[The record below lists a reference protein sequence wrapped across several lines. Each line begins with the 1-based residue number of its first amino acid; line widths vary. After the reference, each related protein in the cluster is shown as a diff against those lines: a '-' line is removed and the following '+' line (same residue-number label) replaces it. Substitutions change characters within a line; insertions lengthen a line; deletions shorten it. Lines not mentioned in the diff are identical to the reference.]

1 MGEVTPVSRECDG
14 GCGRKVAG
22 YVDPDDPGERVLCG
36 VCAEWEE
43 NVGD

>member
-1 MGEVTPVSRECDG
+1 MGELMPVRRECDG

-22 YVDPDDPGERVLCG
+22 WVTSDADRVLCG

-43 NVGD
+43 MVGD